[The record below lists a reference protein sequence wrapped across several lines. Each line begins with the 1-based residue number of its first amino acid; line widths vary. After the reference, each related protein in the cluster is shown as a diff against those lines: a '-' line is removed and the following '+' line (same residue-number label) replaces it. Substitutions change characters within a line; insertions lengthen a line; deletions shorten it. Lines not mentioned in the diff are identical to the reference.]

1 MARYFEFNDGVNF
14 NRFGG
19 PASVLDDNLAKFMY
33 YLNCV
38 CTVIEYDDDDME
50 QYTDYE
56 NYRWLT
62 PYQRQRVFLLC
73 KVLSPDEFEDRVF
86 FENDDMCGYG
96 SSNAFYKI
104 TQVRNQLMTVSSILI
119 AGQRRNV
126 KKIMTYKQSWMQNN
140 YYEPMQYLEYE
151 YNLQR
156 RQQAAEQILS
166 EACIIS

>member
-1 MARYFEFNDGVNF
+1 MARYFEFNGGVNV
-14 NRFGG
+14 NRIGG
-19 PASVLDDNLAKFMY
+19 RTSVPDDNIAKCMY

-38 CTVIEYDDDDME
+38 CIVIEYDDDDME

-62 PYQRQRVFLLC
+62 PYQRRRVFLLC
-73 KVLSPDEFEDRVF
+73 KALSPDEFEDRIFLKMMTCV
-86 FENDDMCGYG
+86 DMD
-96 SSNAFYKI
+96 
-104 TQVRNQLMTVSSILI
+104 R
-119 AGQRRNV
+119 
-126 KKIMTYKQSWMQNN
+126 QSWMQKN

-156 RQQAAEQILS
+156 RQQSAEQILS